1 MENLLLLN
9 KKKHPLDVIEEI
21 IDSQSYTFKRSFQ
34 DELDLWISSSRSN
47 FRINFNWNSKLE
59 GIHIIVFFETKIP
72 EYRQDEVYKLTIKI
86 NQLIWLGHFDIWS
99 DELMPVFRYNLLLS
113 GGLIPTDIQ
122 FNSLLRH
129 ITDTCEKFFPSFQY
143 VIWGG
148 NNADEA
154 IKNSIFTT
162 AGES

>member
-1 MENLLLLN
+1 M
-9 KKKHPLDVIEEI
+9 
-21 IDSQSYTFKRSFQ
+21 
-34 DELDLWISSSRSN
+34 
-47 FRINFNWNSKLE
+47 
-59 GIHIIVFFETKIP
+59 
-72 EYRQDEVYKLTIKI
+72 YKLTIKI

-122 FNSLLRH
+122 FNSLLRL